1 MLVYRVA
8 QAISG
13 ALSSVVFKRKFIR
26 NELKNIEGPAVVIG
40 NHQAALDFTTLI
52 GATKRPITFVVSYS
66 FYNTL
71 PIRSLMDK
79 IGVIP
84 KQQFQTTI
92 KEIVQMKTAVKDG
105 KILML
110 YPAGLMCEDGLST
123 PIPCST
129 YAFLKRLDADVYVAR
144 TAGTY
149 FCTPK
154 WSAKIRPGRT
164 YMDIY
169 KLITKEELAVL
180 SPEEIE
186 VSVKNALLFDAYRE
200 QEQALVKY
208 RGADNVQ
215 GLENVLYIC
224 PHCKKE
230 FTIQVKNKKTLY
242 CTECGFEHTSDEYGF
257 LHNSGKVGEEIRYVS
272 DWARFISDEVENGI
286 KNGLITEISADAT
299 VQTINLKK
307 KKYLDVGRAKITLN
321 SKKFIIDGT
330 INGESAYIE
339 VPIATFSS
347 IPFKPGCRFEIQHNK
362 CSYRCVLDDGKL
374 AQKFVNIVKKY
385 YELNEIERKSKKV
398 SE

>member
-1 MLVYRVA
+1 MSKAKQNMLVYRVA

-169 KLITKEELAVL
+169 KLITKEVAIGFGMISHAVQQINEGENL
-180 SPEEIE
+180 KILIFEEGAPYSLYGQAVIAGNETSPAVME
-186 VSVKNALLFDAYRE
+186 VFDF
-200 QEQALVKY
+200 LVNHITPEMCERFYPEK
-208 RGADNVQ
+208 
-215 GLENVLYIC
+215 LY
-224 PHCKKE
+224 KDKD
-230 FTIQVKNKKTLY
+230 FTIKNFPADVTY
-242 CTECGFEHTSDEYGF
+242 SDMS
-257 LHNSGKVGEEIRYVS
+257 N
-272 DWARFISDEVENGI
+272 N
-286 KNGLITEISADAT
+286 T
-299 VQTINLKK
+299 
-307 KKYLDVGRAKITLN
+307 
-321 SKKFIIDGT
+321 
-330 INGESAYIE
+330 
-339 VPIATFSS
+339 P
-347 IPFKPGCRFEIQHNK
+347 
-362 CSYRCVLDDGKL
+362 
-374 AQKFVNIVKKY
+374 
-385 YELNEIERKSKKV
+385 ERKAQLLGKWSL
-398 SE
+398 S